1 MIETRIA
8 TARPTLPALPLT
20 RALFTGTSMSWIWLV
35 VRVYVGWQWLQSGLH
50 KLEDPAWVGDGSA
63 LLSYWKRAVAVPPAP
78 AKPAITYDWYRG
90 FLQSL
95 IDSGSHAWCAQLVVW
110 GEVLVGIG
118 LIIGA
123 VVGVTAFFG
132 ALMNMNYMLA
142 GSAST
147 NPVLFLLAVLLM
159 LAWRTAGHLGVD
171 YFALPFL
178 ASLGQRRAP
187 AEEAPA
193 GEPLPALPTVAAA
206 DRHSEAA

>member
-1 MIETRIA
+1 MIETRIE

-20 RALFTGTSMSWIWLV
+20 RALFTSASMSWIWLV
-35 VRVYVGWQWLQSGLH
+35 IRVYVGWQWLKSGLG
-50 KLEDPAWVGDGSA
+50 KVSEPGWVGDGSA
-63 LLSYWKRAVAVPPAP
+63 LLSYWQRAVAVPPAP
-78 AKPAITYDWYRG
+78 AKPAITYDWYRS

-95 IDSGSHAWCAQLVVW
+95 IDSGSHTWFAQLVVW

-118 LIIGA
+118 LIVGA

-159 LAWRTAGHLGVD
+159 LAWRTAGHLGAD
-171 YFALPFL
+171 YFVLPFL
-178 ASLGQRRAP
+178 ATRRQRRAP
-187 AEEAPA
+187 AEAVPA
-193 GEPLPALPTVAAA
+193 DQPLPVLPTLAAA
-206 DRHSEAA
+206 DRRSEVA